1 MASIIHQICVSHVL
15 TSDST
20 KQQKN
25 NGISHST
32 QLYYIK
38 CRDVLFTKTDNEY
51 TLCDTRGL
59 KIEMCG

>member
-1 MASIIHQICVSHVL
+1 MASITHQICISHVL

-38 CRDVLFTKTDNEY
+38 CRDVLFT
-51 TLCDTRGL
+51 L
-59 KIEMCG
+59 KQTMNTHGVTHEV